1 MGDKARWLLCYAAV
15 TVNSPEAKSTEGK
28 STEGKANIKRHEWN

>member
-28 STEGKANIKRHEWN
+28 ANIKRHEWK